1 MVNKRKLLLW
11 WVLANA
17 VGGAVVG
24 AFEEGGFQFFATLVL
39 TGPILGV
46 AQWFVLRRYIRQA
59 GWWVLVTTVGW
70 YLGIPVT
77 LVTREI
83 LNPILLEMLLAV
95 SKFWEAFWFNI
106 VNQFITFAILGAAQW
121 LVLSRH
127 CQQAW
132 WWILGSSV
140 GGFVNGALAALFTLG
155 FQTIAMKI
163 NAQMAGAIAYG
174 SGWTG
179 SGLVTGI
186 MLVWLLPN
194 RYK

>member
-17 VGGAVVG
+17 VGGAIVG
-24 AFEEGGFQFFATLVL
+24 ALEEGGFQFFATLVL

-46 AQWFVLRRYIRQA
+46 AQWLVLRHYIRHTN
-59 GWWVLVTTVGW
+59 WWVIASILGW
-70 YLGIPVT
+70 YLGFPVT

-95 SKFWEAFWFNI
+95 SKLWEVFWLNA
-106 VNQFITFAILGAAQW
+106 VNQLVTFTVLGVAQW
-121 LVLSRH
+121 LVLRQH
-127 CQQAW
+127 LQQAW
-132 WWILGSSV
+132 WWILASSV
-140 GGFVNGALAALFTLG
+140 GGFVNGAVSAAVCAAAC
-155 FQTIAMKI
+155 QTIAMKV

-194 RYK
+194 R

>member
-17 VGGAVVG
+17 VGGAIVG
-24 AFEEGGFQFFATLVL
+24 ALEEGEFQFFATLVL

-46 AQWFVLRRYIRQA
+46 AQWLVLRRYIRHTN
-59 GWWVLVTTVGW
+59 WWVIASILGW
-70 YLGIPVT
+70 YLGFPVT

-95 SKFWEAFWFNI
+95 SKLWEVFWLNA
-106 VNQFITFAILGAAQW
+106 VNQLVTFTVLGVAQW
-121 LVLSRH
+121 LVLRQH
-127 CQQAW
+127 LQQAW
-132 WWILGSSV
+132 WWILASSV
-140 GGFVNGALAALFTLG
+140 GGFVNGAMSAAVCAAAC
-155 FQTIAMKI
+155 QTIAMKV
-163 NAQMAGAIAYG
+163 NAQMAGAIAHG

-194 RYK
+194 R